1 MELYQ
6 LRSFVAIAEAG
17 RLTRAADA
25 LHVSQP
31 ALSAQLRALEDELGL
46 TLFRRGHEGMHL
58 TEAGRH
64 LLARAEKV
72 LSAAQALKDEAA
84 TLKGKLAGTARIGT
98 LSDPAFT
105 RVGEFISASLGR
117 YPLLKIELHQ
127 GITGELLAQV
137 RDGDLD
143 GAFFYG
149 ELHQP
154 MVTGLALRRFTYRV
168 VGPRD
173 WEAELRD
180 ADWPRLAAKPWIITP
195 PISSQHEWVTQLL
208 KSHGVKPAKVV
219 ESDSETV
226 IATLV
231 VSGVGMALM
240 REDLAHDREARGEV
254 FIWSD
259 VRHETTLW
267 FVHARDRERDPTLR
281 ALLDVLKDLWALR
294 REAPKQV
301 SRRRAG
307 EPAGGDKT
315 AGEHGRFAPRRRS
328 Q

>member
-17 RLTRAADA
+17 QLTRAAEA

-46 TLFRRGHEGMHL
+46 TLFRRGPEGMQL
-58 TEAGRH
+58 TEGGRR

-72 LSAAQALKDEAA
+72 LSAAQSLRDEAA
-84 TLKGKLAGTARIGT
+84 ALKGKLVGTARIGT
-98 LSDPAFT
+98 LSDPAFA
-105 RVGEFISASLGR
+105 RVGEFISASVTR

-149 ELHQP
+149 ELRQP
-154 MVTGLALRRFTYRV
+154 MVSGIALRQISYRV
-168 VGPRD
+168 VGPRE
-173 WEAELRD
+173 WQAELQH
-180 ADWPRLAAKPWIITP
+180 ADWPQLASKPWIIPP
-195 PISSQHEWVTQLL
+195 PISSQHEWVMQLL
-208 KSHGVKPAKVV
+208 QSHGAKPAQVI

-240 REDLAHDREARGEV
+240 REDLARDREACGELFV
-254 FIWSD
+254 WSD
-259 VRHETTLW
+259 IRHDSTLW
-267 FVHARDRERDPTLR
+267 FVHARDRERDPTIR
-281 ALLDVLKDLWALR
+281 ALLDVLKDLWGLR
-294 REAPKQV
+294 RDAP
-301 SRRRAG
+301 RRRAG
-307 EPAGGDKT
+307 DPGSDTGSHPPMDNA
-315 AGEHGRFAPRRRS
+315 AMS
-328 Q
+328 

>member
-17 RLTRAADA
+17 QLTRAADA

-46 TLFRRGHEGMHL
+46 ALFRRGPEE
-58 TEAGRH
+58 T
-64 LLARAEKV
+64 V
-72 LSAAQALKDEAA
+72 LSAAQSLKDEAA
-84 TLKGKLAGTARIGT
+84 ALKGKLVGTARIGT
-98 LSDPAFT
+98 LSDPAFA
-105 RVGEFISASLGR
+105 RVGEFISASMNR

-127 GITGELLAQV
+127 GITGELLGEV

-149 ELHQP
+149 ELRQP

-168 VGPRD
+168 VGPRE
-173 WEAELRD
+173 WEDELRD
-180 ADWPRLAAKPWIITP
+180 ADWPQLAAKPWIITP

-240 REDLAHDREARGEV
+240 REDLARDREARGELFV
-254 FIWSD
+254 WSD
-259 VRHETTLW
+259 VRHDTTLW

-281 ALLDVLKDLWALR
+281 ALLDVLKDLWEVR
-294 REAPKQV
+294 RDIPK
-301 SRRRAG
+301 RRAG
-307 EPAGGDKT
+307 DPT
-315 AGEHGRFAPRRRS
+315 AGDAA
-328 Q
+328 

>member
-17 RLTRAADA
+17 QLTRAAEA

-46 TLFRRGHEGMHL
+46 ILFRRGPEGMQL
-58 TEAGRH
+58 TEGGRR
-64 LLARAEKV
+64 LRARAEKV
-72 LSAAQALKDEAA
+72 LAAAQALRDEAA
-84 TLKGKLAGTARIGT
+84 ALKGKLVGTARIGT
-98 LSDPAFT
+98 LSDPAFA
-105 RVGEFISASLGR
+105 RVGEFISASVTR

-149 ELHQP
+149 ELRQP
-154 MVTGLALRRFTYRV
+154 VVTGLALRQITYRV
-168 VGPRD
+168 VGPRAWQAD
-173 WEAELRD
+173 LQD
-180 ADWPRLAAKPWIITP
+180 AGWPQLAAKPWIIPP
-195 PISSQHEWVTQLL
+195 PISSQHEWVMQLL
-208 KSHGVKPAKVV
+208 QSHGAKPAQVV

-240 REDLAHDREARGEV
+240 REDLARDREARGEL

-259 VRHETTLW
+259 VHHDSTLW
-267 FVHARDRERDPTLR
+267 FVHARDRERDPTIR

-294 REAPKQV
+294 REPP
-301 SRRRAG
+301 RRRAG
-307 EPAGGDKT
+307 EPGTDTGSYPPLEDSST
-315 AGEHGRFAPRRRS
+315 S
-328 Q
+328 